1 MMMSLKVKFDVNVN
15 DNDDCKEGG
24 EECMTLYD
32 QVYDKAL
39 KKERSVCHTV

>member
-1 MMMSLKVKFDVNVN
+1 MSMLMIMMIAKK
-15 DNDDCKEGG
+15 